1 MRGAAPPVRM
11 RHPPT
16 PGGTGRESRPV
27 PETEAINVD
36 LRGREP
42 PSFIA
47 VEGPIGVGKTTL
59 AKRLAASFNYQTLLE
74 EAEQNP
80 FLEKFY
86 RNREQAALATQLF
99 FLFQRAQKIQDLRQA
114 DIFEP
119 VRVADFLIDKDP
131 LFARINLSREEFELY
146 QKIYRQTT
154 IDAPRPDLVIYLQ
167 ASTDVLLSRIDN
179 RGIPSEQAIG
189 RDYLERL
196 NEVYSEFFLYYDEA
210 PLLIVNASEI
220 DLANGETD
228 YRHLVDY
235 LLDIRSGRHYFNP
248 TFFG

>member
-1 MRGAAPPVRM
+1 MELSG
-11 RHPPT
+11 
-16 PGGTGRESRPV
+16 
-27 PETEAINVD
+27 AINID
-36 LRGREP
+36 LKGRTP
-42 PSFIA
+42 PAFIA

-74 EAEQNP
+74 EAEENP

-86 RNREQAALATQLF
+86 RNRKQGALAAQLF
-99 FLFQRAQKIQDLRQA
+99 FLFQRAQKIQDMRQA

-119 VRVADFLIDKDP
+119 VRVSDFLIEKDP
-131 LFARINLSREEFELY
+131 LFARINLDSDEFQLY
-146 QKIYRQTT
+146 EKVYHQLT
-154 IDAPRPDLVIYLQ
+154 IDAPKPDLVIYLQ
-167 ASTDVLLSRIDN
+167 ASTDVLLSRIES
-179 RGIPSEQAIG
+179 RGIGFEQSID

-196 NEVYSEFFLYYDEA
+196 NEVYSEFLLYYDDA

-220 DLANGETD
+220 DLVNGDGD

>member
-1 MRGAAPPVRM
+1 MRDSP
-11 RHPPT
+11 
-16 PGGTGRESRPV
+16 
-27 PETEAINVD
+27 AITVD
-36 LRGREP
+36 LKGRQP
-42 PSFIA
+42 PPYIA

-59 AKRLAASFNYQTLLE
+59 AKRLAASFNYSTVLE
-74 EAEQNP
+74 GEQENP

-86 RNREQAALATQLF
+86 RNRKQAALATQLF
-99 FLFQRAQKIQDLRQA
+99 FLFDRVQKIQDMRQA

-119 VRVADFLIDKDP
+119 VRVSDFLIEKDP
-131 LFARINLSREEFELY
+131 LFARVNLESDELQLY
-146 QKIYRQTT
+146 QKVYQQLT

-167 ASTDVLLSRIDN
+167 ASTDVLLSRIDS
-179 RGIPSEQAIG
+179 RGIPFEQAIE

-196 NEVYSEFFLYYDEA
+196 NEVYSEFFLYYDGA

-220 DLANGETD
+220 DLVNSEAD

-235 LLDIRSGRHYFNP
+235 MLDIRSGRHYFNP